1 MWGLFFLLFP
11 FVLRIRKQDAPMDV
25 FRYGV
30 VTVVFAIAFSAGF
43 VMNSAFSL
51 VAIFASAVQFYYF
64 VGIKW
69 SKSYPSDK
77 SALCLVYQI
86 VISGFLFWTAQYT
99 AGLFCFLL
107 LLASSACMGFV
118 AIRHY
123 RRTHS
128 VAVSIL
134 VFLVCSFVLPS
145 ISIGYNRYNGIE
157 TKRWFNCRTYHYSS
171 RGLLYEL
178 GDEAKGIR
186 HTHHLSSINS
196 YMVVIS
202 CPDCLGGGGQPA
214 GGRMPSLCSRHSA
227 SPAVACRAPSEA
239 YRRGICRHLPYHQ
252 MLREFFRLQIYISSL
267 KICISNLKIY
277 ICSLNFCGG
286 ILSCCR

>member
-123 RRTHS
+123 RRMHIAT
-128 VAVSIL
+128 VSIL
-134 VFLVCSFVLPS
+134 VFLVRSFVFPS
-145 ISIGYNRYNGIE
+145 LSICYNLYNGIE
-157 TKRWFNCRTYHYSS
+157 TKRWFNCRSYHYSS

-178 GDEAKGIR
+178 GDEVKGIR
-186 HTHHLSSINS
+186 HAHRLSSIDIYSGTHIPLRRYSLGETPVRRLKYLPKNVCEGKFNS
-196 YMVVIS
+196 WLTCWMVILVDLSII
-202 CPDCLGGGGQPA
+202 L
-214 GGRMPSLCSRHSA
+214 A
-227 SPAVACRAPSEA
+227 SSSMNLLIHSEA
-239 YRRGICRHLPYHQ
+239 VLPL
-252 MLREFFRLQIYISSL
+252 MPRTSVER
-267 KICISNLKIY
+267 
-277 ICSLNFCGG
+277 
-286 ILSCCR
+286 